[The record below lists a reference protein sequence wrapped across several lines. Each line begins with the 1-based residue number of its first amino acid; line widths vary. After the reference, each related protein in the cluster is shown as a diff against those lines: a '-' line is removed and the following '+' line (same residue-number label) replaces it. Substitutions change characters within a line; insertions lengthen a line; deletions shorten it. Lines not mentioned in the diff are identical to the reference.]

1 MLSFSSLKAISALP
15 HAGISSGRSGIST
28 SSSFNFSKL
37 TNADFNSDK
46 KAKGPPQKNTLG
58 RISLPRASELMTWM
72 ATALNTDLAMS
83 LRLTLRLARFWISVF
98 EKTPQREA
106 IGYTFS
112 ALCASVLSSLV
123 SISNKAAVWSI
134 KAPVPPAQ
142 LPFIRISGIFP
153 SSKKIILL
161 SSPPISM
168 NVRTSECFRLIY
180 SAAAMTSCAKRIPN
194 CLV

>member
-1 MLSFSSLKAISALP
+1 MLSFNSFRAIRALP
-15 HAGISSGRSGIST
+15 HAGISSGCSGIST
-28 SSSFNFSKL
+28 SSSFSFSKL
-37 TNADFNSDK
+37 TKADFNSDK
-46 KAKGPPQKNTLG
+46 KAKGPPQKNTFG
-58 RISLPRASELMTWM
+58 KISLPRANELITCI

-83 LRLTLRLARFWISVF
+83 LRLTLRLARFWISVL

-106 IGYTFS
+106 IGYTCS
-112 ALCASVLSSLV
+112 ALCASVFNSLV
-123 SISNKAAVWSI
+123 SISSNAAVWSI

-161 SSPPISM
+161 SSPPISIK
-168 NVRTSECFRLIY
+168 VRTSACFRLIY
-180 SAAAMTSCAKRIPN
+180 SAAAITSCTKRIPN